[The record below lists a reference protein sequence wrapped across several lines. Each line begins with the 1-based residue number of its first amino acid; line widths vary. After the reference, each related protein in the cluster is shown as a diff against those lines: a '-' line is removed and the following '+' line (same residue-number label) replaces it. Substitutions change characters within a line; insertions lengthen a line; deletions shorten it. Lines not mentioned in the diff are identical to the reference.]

1 MNAVA
6 HIDIK
11 TPWLT
16 KERFV
21 AGGAAAEAVASG
33 VVLGIRLR
41 FHNHA
46 PQKVARGLTF
56 HQQASDEV
64 GGDML
69 GGAGEEGLGERWGLL
84 RGRSGYGS
92 GLGDGWRLL
101 GVGWDMQDWHNGIIK
116 TLI

>member
-1 MNAVA
+1 VVNAVA

-46 PQKVARGLTF
+46 PEQLAIRLAF
-56 HQQASDEV
+56 HQQAADEL
-64 GGDML
+64 GGDDL
-69 GGAGEEGLGERWGLL
+69 CWASEEGLGEVLGKC
-84 RGRSGYGS
+84 GGYGS
-92 GLGDGWRLL
+92 GFCGGLRPPS
-101 GVGWDMQDWHNGIIK
+101 
-116 TLI
+116 

>member
-1 MNAVA
+1 MVNAVA

-16 KERFV
+16 KECFV
-21 AGGAAAEAVASG
+21 AGGAAAEAVAGG
-33 VVLGIRLR
+33 VVLGIRLG

-69 GGAGEEGLGERWGLL
+69 GGAGEEGLGERVGKS
-84 RGRSGYGS
+84 GGYGS